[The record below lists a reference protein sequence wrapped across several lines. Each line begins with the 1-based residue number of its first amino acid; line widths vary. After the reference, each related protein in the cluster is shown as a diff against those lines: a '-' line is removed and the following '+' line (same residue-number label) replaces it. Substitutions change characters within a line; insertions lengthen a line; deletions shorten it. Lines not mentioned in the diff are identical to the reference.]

1 MKSLPNGKT
10 STTEGSY
17 HSLLFLTRSN
27 SKMLSWPNNS
37 PLLVL
42 LQFVDFNVLSG
53 DKDAE
58 LREGGTDYSAPS
70 LGSILTDPIDYATR
84 VKPAY
89 PTQTANAVAARRN
102 ACTRHAS
109 GNVTNLDFVEL
120 LLEEG
125 TDPNYQDRGGRTQLM
140 FNMVARCG
148 NFS

>member
-1 MKSLPNGKT
+1 MNRRRSKGVEPYAQRMKSLPNGKT

-42 LQFVDFNVLSG
+42 LQFVDFNVFSG

-70 LGSILTDPIDYATR
+70 L
-84 VKPAY
+84 
-89 PTQTANAVAARRN
+89 AR
-102 ACTRHAS
+102 S
-109 GNVTNLDFVEL
+109 
-120 LLEEG
+120 
-125 TDPNYQDRGGRTQLM
+125 
-140 FNMVARCG
+140 
-148 NFS
+148 